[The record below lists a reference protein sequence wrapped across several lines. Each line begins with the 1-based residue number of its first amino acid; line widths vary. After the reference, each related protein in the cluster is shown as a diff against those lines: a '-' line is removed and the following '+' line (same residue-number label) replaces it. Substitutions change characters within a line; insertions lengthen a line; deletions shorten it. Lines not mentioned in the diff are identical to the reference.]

1 MIITNFK
8 AKTSESELCKCSSRK
23 ATLTPGK
30 IFTRKKFRN
39 ILNINLKF
47 EYIIKTDQLA

>member
-30 IFTRKKFRN
+30 IFTRKK
-39 ILNINLKF
+39 IQK
-47 EYIIKTDQLA
+47 YIKY